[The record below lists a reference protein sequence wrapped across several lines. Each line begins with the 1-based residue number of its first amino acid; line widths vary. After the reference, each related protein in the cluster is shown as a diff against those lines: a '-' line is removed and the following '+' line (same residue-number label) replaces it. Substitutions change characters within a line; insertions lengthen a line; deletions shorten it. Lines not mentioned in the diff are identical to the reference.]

1 MTSPITRITLVKI
14 AEDKLDIALKGF
26 GTFARNRKGVSGM
39 SHPNHSHPCWTG
51 RTGWKTIYSFNASWT
66 HKRKLPSR
74 ARIYIGGKNVFKSMD
89 DVQYYIDGRC
99 EAHDAYRAYLKENA
113 PPQGL
118 MSFCFT
124 PEHSWEMEKTS

>member
-1 MTSPITRITLVKI
+1 VACHTQTILILAGRVVQDGKPYILSMQAGRIREHFHLEQGYTLV
-14 AEDKLDIALKGF
+14 A
-26 GTFARNRKGVSGM
+26 
-39 SHPNHSHPCWTG
+39 
-51 RTGWKTIYSFNASWT
+51 
-66 HKRKLPSR
+66 
-74 ARIYIGGKNVFKSMD
+74 KNVFKSMD

-99 EAHDAYRAYLKENA
+99 EAHDAYRAYLKENV